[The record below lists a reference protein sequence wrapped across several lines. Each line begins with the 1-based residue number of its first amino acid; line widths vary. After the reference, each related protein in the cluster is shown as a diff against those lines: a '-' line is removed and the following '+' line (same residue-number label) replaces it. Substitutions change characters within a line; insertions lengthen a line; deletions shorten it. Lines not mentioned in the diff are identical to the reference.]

1 MSLIHKVA
9 WKLVIFSR
17 VVSLTSFLR
26 LSQWRRPRSRHHIQL
41 QFYTLGRLFFHYS
54 HFNGNSNDLRL
65 HDEVEFEVIID
76 RDNRKVATRVMKLKK
91 GTINFESFSPE
102 RVNGEVAS
110 PPSGNHPGSLSY
122 NSTGEFFFLPFGAS
136 DISSACQLY
145 KGWLGSRG
153 VRSREDAI
161 FITF

>member
-1 MSLIHKVA
+1 MRLKINRKAVTIFYLGLSL
-9 WKLVIFSR
+9 
-17 VVSLTSFLR
+17 
-26 LSQWRRPRSRHHIQL
+26 RHPHYGCL
-41 QFYTLGRLFFHYS
+41 YSVLKFYTLGRLFFHYS

-122 NSTGEFFFLPFGAS
+122 NSTGEFFFLPFGAN

-145 KGWLGSRG
+145 KGLPFGIR
-153 VRSREDAI
+153 
-161 FITF
+161 

>member
-1 MSLIHKVA
+1 MYAVKNSIFDRIHPTYN
-9 WKLVIFSR
+9 L
-17 VVSLTSFLR
+17 L
-26 LSQWRRPRSRHHIQL
+26 
-41 QFYTLGRLFFHYS
+41 LGRLFFHYS

-65 HDEVEFEVIID
+65 NDEVEFEVIID

-145 KGWLGSRG
+145 KGWLGLRG

>member
-1 MSLIHKVA
+1 M
-9 WKLVIFSR
+9 
-17 VVSLTSFLR
+17 VVSMAS
-26 LSQWRRPRSRHHIQL
+26 RPEVDITKTE
-41 QFYTLGRLFFHYS
+41 FYTLGRLFFHYS

-145 KGWLGSRG
+145 KGSPFEMSMQHTVCNILH
-153 VRSREDAI
+153 A
-161 FITF
+161 

>member
-1 MSLIHKVA
+1 MSSLPLGKWPYSVFILRISSSSLFESILLNIEFLTAYTLLIN
-9 WKLVIFSR
+9 L
-17 VVSLTSFLR
+17 L
-26 LSQWRRPRSRHHIQL
+26 
-41 QFYTLGRLFFHYS
+41 LGRLFFHYS

-65 HDEVEFEVIID
+65 NDEVEFEVIID

-153 VRSREDAI
+153 LRSCEDAI